1 MFSLILTNREEKGYE
16 SKFLNCQQTII
27 KEKIRKEINTFAMI
41 KLETLDLQRKKLND
55 LNPKEKNSQTITE
68 DI

>member
-1 MFSLILTNREEKGYE
+1 M
-16 SKFLNCQQTII
+16 
-27 KEKIRKEINTFAMI
+27 NTFALI

-55 LNPKEKNSQTITE
+55 LNPKREEFKQTITE

>member
-1 MFSLILTNREEKGYE
+1 M
-16 SKFLNCQQTII
+16 
-27 KEKIRKEINTFAMI
+27 NTFALI